1 MMIYLSSE
9 QPTSWRD
16 KLVDQSSKDAFNGSK
31 RKEDLDIWDGDIQ
44 K

>member
-1 MMIYLSSE
+1 MMIDLSSI

-16 KLVDQSSKDAFNGSK
+16 KLVGQSSKDAFNGSEGK
-31 RKEDLDIWDGDIQ
+31 KDLDFLDGDIQ